1 MISIWK
7 YFIMHKNVDNLVVI
21 ENLLKKKTNKEKIP
35 NIIAVSKTFPVS
47 DIIPLIKYGHID
59 FGENKIQE
67 AVDKWSSIK
76 NEFTNVNLHMIGK
89 LQTNKVKF
97 LLPLFDYLH
106 SLDNLKL
113 AKKIAEQEKK
123 IKKKIKIFIQVN
135 IGKEKQK
142 NGVSLDYLEE
152 FYSICVEDL
161 KLNIIGLMCLP
172 PNDENTDKYFSDL
185 QSLNKKLGLSELSLG
200 MSYDYLEAIKYGS
213 TFVRI
218 GSKIFGKRS

>member
-1 MISIWK
+1 
-7 YFIMHKNVDNLVVI
+7 MHKNVDNLVVI
-21 ENLLKKKTNKEKIP
+21 ENLLKKKTNIEKIP
-35 NIIAVSKTFPVS
+35 KIIAVSKTFPVS
-47 DIIPLIKYGHID
+47 DIIPLIKNGHID

-76 NEFTNVNLHMIGK
+76 NEFTDIKLHMIGK

-113 AKKIAEQEKK
+113 AKKIAEQE
-123 IKKKIKIFIQVN
+123 INTKKKLKIFIQVN
-135 IGKEKQK
+135 IGNENQK
-142 NGVSLDYLEE
+142 NGVTPDYLEE
-152 FYSICVEDL
+152 FYSICVKDL

-172 PNDENTDKYFSDL
+172 PNDKNTNNYFS
-185 QSLNKKLGLSELSLG
+185 QMQTLNQKLGLSELSLG
-200 MSYDYLEAIKYGS
+200 MSNDYLDAVAYGS

-218 GSKIFGKRS
+218 GSKIFGNRS

>member
-1 MISIWK
+1 
-7 YFIMHKNVDNLVVI
+7 MHKNVDNLVVI
-21 ENLLKKKTNKEKIP
+21 ENLLKKKTNIEKIP
-35 NIIAVSKTFPVS
+35 KIIAVSKTFPVS
-47 DIIPLIKYGHID
+47 DIIPLIKNGHID

-76 NEFTNVNLHMIGK
+76 NEFTDIKLHMIGK

-113 AKKIAEQEKK
+113 AKKIAEQETNT
-123 IKKKIKIFIQVN
+123 KKKLKIFIQVN
-135 IGKEKQK
+135 IGNENQK
-142 NGVSLDYLEE
+142 NGVTPDYLEE
-152 FYSICVEDL
+152 FYSICVKDL

-172 PNDENTDKYFSDL
+172 PNDNNRNNYFS
-185 QSLNKKLGLSELSLG
+185 QMQTLNQKLGLSELSLG
-200 MSYDYLEAIKYGS
+200 MSNDYLDAVAYGS

-218 GSKIFGKRS
+218 GSKIFGNRS